1 MFPGKLKD
9 KSRVPKAREIHT
21 NAQQQ
26 NHEQKDGAT
35 WIPIENETKPGL
47 KVIKLVLQT
56 HPIRILYK
64 LDTLFEF
71 EFKSHQK
78 LYNRI
83 PVAGKKLTLF
93 GKKENI
99 DTEIL
104 SWNINPKSDG
114 IFIKE
119 YFSWKKTLLPS
130 SVPLTHKTSFKKEL
144 ILNLHYHMSFK
155 IVKRYMKFYSFNVLL
170 RKVLRNQTGNQKL

>member
-9 KSRVPKAREIHT
+9 KSRVPKTREIQT
-21 NAQQQ
+21 KTQQQ

-64 LDTLFEF
+64 LDTLFRLVPF
-71 EFKSHQK
+71 RVGEFKSHQK

-83 PVAGKKLTLF
+83 PGAGKKLTLF
-93 GKKENI
+93 CKEENI

-104 SWNINPKSDG
+104 SWNINSKSDG
-114 IFIKE
+114 IFLRE
-119 YFSWKKTLLPS
+119 YFSR
-130 SVPLTHKTSFKKEL
+130 EN
-144 ILNLHYHMSFK
+144 NLSAIFSP
-155 IVKRYMKFYSFNVLL
+155 INTQ
-170 RKVLRNQTGNQKL
+170 NQF